1 MAGRCIPHTNVLRPR
16 LSEICTKYSPRFARE
31 IFLYKLFQSLVSGRV
46 TLSLVKL
53 SLQVLSFLVASLDS
67 LLRDTTHWLLAN
79 THSSLY
85 DNPFDPSCRHSTPSH
100 PSLSLQTSIHC
111 HRTIQCPS
119 HALNLEKKVDESK
132 LQELRS

>member
-1 MAGRCIPHTNVLRPR
+1 MAGRCIPHTDVLRPQ
-16 LSEICTKYSPRFARE
+16 LSEICTKYSPRFARA
-31 IFLYKLFQSLVSGRV
+31 IILYKLFQSSVSGRV

-53 SLQVLSFLVASLDS
+53 SLQVLFLVASLDS
-67 LLRDTTHWLLAN
+67 FLRDTTHWLLAN

-111 HRTIQCPS
+111 YRTIQCPS
-119 HALNLEKKVDESK
+119 HAYNKIKKVDESK